1 MGDGDSSGVVRV
13 VVVDDHEVLADA
25 LTQVLD
31 AEPDLRVV
39 GAAHT
44 LADARA
50 LLAGTEVDVV
60 LLDHRLPDGEGV
72 AAIPELRA
80 LQPRAAIVILTAM
93 TADTVLIT
101 AIENGAAGF
110 ISKTHGVGEVTSAV
124 RSAAQGESVV
134 SPELLVRLLP
144 RLRQEAEPD
153 TGAELTAREAEVLRH
168 LAEGMSNA
176 AIAEAMGV
184 SVHTVRNHL
193 ANLSAKLGAHS
204 RLEVLS
210 IAIKQGLLDR
220 G

>member
-1 MGDGDSSGVVRV
+1 MTGTTAVRV

-25 LTQVLD
+25 LTQVLS
-31 AEPDLRVV
+31 AEPDIEVV
-39 GAAHT
+39 GTANDLAT
-44 LADARA
+44 ARVLLADAA
-50 LLAGTEVDVV
+50 LEVDVL

-72 AAIPELRA
+72 AAIPDLHR
-80 LQPRAAIVILTAM
+80 LQPDAAIVVLTAM
-93 TADTVLIT
+93 TADSVLLA

-193 ANLSAKLGAHS
+193 ANLSAELGAHS

>member
-1 MGDGDSSGVVRV
+1 MVRV

-50 LLAGTEVDVV
+50 LLADTEVDVV

-80 LQPRAAIVILTAM
+80 LQPHAAIVILTAM

-124 RSAAQGESVV
+124 RSAGQGESVV